1 MNAASSEL
9 SLTAIAVVA
18 IAAIGVLF
26 TTVVWPSIKSNI
38 TNRSRCA
45 NAVSCENCNGKT
57 CDCYYFD
64 DSGEVSNNTIKCPDS
79 EAN

>member
-1 MNAASSEL
+1 MNAASGEL

-38 TNRSRCA
+38 TTRTQCSQAFCT
-45 NAVSCENCNGKT
+45 SCDNGM
-57 CDCYYFD
+57 CDCTFYD
-64 DSGEVSNNTIKCPDS
+64 EDGTQKNIKCPDTS
-79 EAN
+79 SN